1 MLRNLVNRSLN
12 GRHEEHQYLDLVKD
26 ILENGEIIKGRNG
39 NTIANKIAVIAKCF
53 ALFSVIAENLDVNF
67 EKKVIS
73 VFLAE
78 FKLIKNRPK
87 IQSPTN
93 KKTTPH

>member
-1 MLRNLVNRSLN
+1 MYVKIIIATSIK
-12 GRHEEHQYLDLVKD
+12 YLSVK
-26 ILENGEIIKGRNG
+26 GKNG
-39 NTIANKIAVIAKCF
+39 NATANKIAVIAKCF
-53 ALFSVIAENLDVNF
+53 ALSSVIAENLDVIF

-87 IQSPTN
+87 IQSQTN

>member
-1 MLRNLVNRSLN
+1 MYVKIIIATSIK
-12 GRHEEHQYLDLVKD
+12 YLSVK
-26 ILENGEIIKGRNG
+26 GKNG
-39 NTIANKIAVIAKCF
+39 NTTANKIAVIAKCF
-53 ALFSVIAENLDVNF
+53 ALSSVIAENLDVNF

-93 KKTTPH
+93 KKTIPH

>member
-1 MLRNLVNRSLN
+1 MYVKIIIATSIK
-12 GRHEEHQYLDLVKD
+12 YLSVK
-26 ILENGEIIKGRNG
+26 GKNG
-39 NTIANKIAVIAKCF
+39 NTTANKIAVIAKCL
-53 ALFSVIAENLDVNF
+53 ALSSVIAENLDVNY

-73 VFLAE
+73 VLLAE
-78 FKLIKNRPK
+78 FKLNKNRPK

>member
-1 MLRNLVNRSLN
+1 MATSIKYRS
-12 GRHEEHQYLDLVKD
+12 VK
-26 ILENGEIIKGRNG
+26 GKNG
-39 NTIANKIAVIAKCF
+39 NTTANNIPVIAKCF
-53 ALFSVIAENLDVNF
+53 ALSSVIDENFEVNF
-67 EKKVIS
+67 EKKVNS

-78 FKLIKNRPK
+78 LRFIKNLPK

>member
-1 MLRNLVNRSLN
+1 MKYRSVN
-12 GRHEEHQYLDLVKD
+12 GK
-26 ILENGEIIKGRNG
+26 NG
-39 NTIANKIAVIAKCF
+39 NTTANNIPVIAKCF
-53 ALFSVIAENLDVNF
+53 ALFSVIDENFEVNF
-67 EKKVIS
+67 EKKVNS

-78 FKLIKNRPK
+78 FKFIKNLPK